1 MRPREKV
8 DGVQIE
14 RIGFTALKGGRHLTH
29 TMADLSADGPV
40 GDRVF
45 CLVDRSRRRV
55 LRSVEN
61 PCLLQGCA
69 RWRAGVLTVE
79 LNGHTLEGVP
89 SPSGQIL
96 TVDYW
101 GRTAAVESCT
111 GPWADAYSDFLGYD
125 VVLARCATAGEVV
138 YGASVTL
145 VTTVSMRLL
154 SQRLGREVDSAR
166 FRSTFL
172 VDAADSVSHVEDSW
186 VGRQLRVGAAT
197 VRVRGA
203 VPRCAVV
210 DLDPT
215 TGRNDAPVLGEL
227 AGYRQA
233 QSEINFGVDAVV
245 TAAGRVRTGDQ
256 VVLGRA

>member
-1 MRPREKV
+1 MRLRDRV
-8 DGVQIE
+8 DRVQIE
-14 RIGFTALKGGRHLTH
+14 RIGFTPLKGGRHMTH
-29 TMADLSADGPV
+29 DLADLSADGPV

-45 CLVDRSRRRV
+45 CLVDRTRSRV
-55 LRSVEN
+55 LRTVEN
-61 PCLLQGCA
+61 PSLLRACA
-69 RWRAGVLTVE
+69 RWQAGVLSVE
-79 LNGHTLEGVP
+79 LQGHTVEGVP
-89 SPSGQIL
+89 SPSGQML
-96 TVDYW
+96 NVDYW
-101 GRTAAVESCT
+101 GRTAAVQGCT
-111 GPWADAYSDFLGYD
+111 GPWADAYSEFLGYD
-125 VVLARCATAGEVV
+125 VVLARSATAGEVV

-172 VDAADSVSHVEDSW
+172 VDAGDSVSHVEDSW
-186 VGRQLRVGAAT
+186 VGRELRVGAAT
-197 VRVRGA
+197 VRVRGV

-210 DLDPT
+210 DLDPA

-227 AGYRQA
+227 AGYRQGIA
-233 QSEINFGVDAVV
+233 EINFGVDAVV